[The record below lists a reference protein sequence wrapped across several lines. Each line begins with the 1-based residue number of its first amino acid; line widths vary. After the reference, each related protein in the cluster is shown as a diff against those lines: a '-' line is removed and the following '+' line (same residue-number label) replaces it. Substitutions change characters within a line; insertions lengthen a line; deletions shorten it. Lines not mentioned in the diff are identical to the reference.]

1 MLTDKSIKKCKFLGT
16 NIDHTEGKK
25 NMENTQ
31 TNKETYKWA
40 KAQTKKQA
48 MQQTEC
54 LCIVLIKGNEKKL
67 MIFTA
72 VSTKTLKTVK
82 Y

>member
-1 MLTDKSIKKCKFLGT
+1 
-16 NIDHTEGKK
+16 
-25 NMENTQ
+25 MENTQ

-40 KAQTKKQA
+40 KANTKEQA